1 MKHTE
6 KHHPGFSPTQNVI
19 NTHNRGLGMTK
30 KSDLPV
36 LSQMLWTCI
45 LARSQKILLGI
56 KAWENPC
63 SPIPNYQ
70 EGEDVHHLQVLT
82 IWAWGIA
89 LETKRIQRE
98 EENQK
103 QLWEGNLDNITQFRS
118 AWLTTKWLRVQL
130 CFPTFWNHYFKTKR
144 QLKLAIILFW
154 VTKKLLKMQIII

>member
-6 KHHPGFSPTQNVI
+6 KHHPCFNPAQNVI
-19 NTHNRGLGMTK
+19 LITEAWAWL
-30 KSDLPV
+30 KS
-36 LSQMLWTCI
+36 QTCRSYPKCSE

-63 SPIPNYQ
+63 SPQLPRRI
-70 EGEDVHHLQVLT
+70 EWLHHLQVLT

-118 AWLTTKWLRVQL
+118 AWLTTKWLQVQL

-144 QLKLAIILFW
+144 QLKLAIILIW
-154 VTKKLLKMQIII
+154 VTKKLLKCK